1 MKTRKSLNLT
11 TIFMYLFL
19 GIVVSFSGFIAFGD
33 EWTAEQKEVWE
44 SVEGFWDSI
53 KSGDVESALARHHDK
68 MIVWLSENP
77 DPSKK
82 NQTRSEYYTLVSQSV
97 PTFVKLKPLVINIV
111 ENVANVFYL
120 SNWES
125 LNKEISSSSR
135 VLITMIK
142 QNNKWVWIGSL
153 GSSCKRLPP
162 CPYEW

>member
-1 MKTRKSLNLT
+1 MKTRKSFNLT
-11 TIFMYLFL
+11 TISMSLFL
-19 GIVVSFSGFIAFGD
+19 GIIVAFSGFQAFGE
-33 EWTAEQKEVWE
+33 EWTAEQKVVWA

-53 KSGDVESALARHHDK
+53 KSGDVENALARHHDK

-82 NQTRSEYYTLVSQSV
+82 YQTRSEYYTLVSRSV
-97 PTFVKLKPLVINIV
+97 PTFVKLKPLAINIV

-120 SNWES
+120 SKWES
-125 LNKEISSSSR
+125 LNKEISSSDR

-142 QNNKWVWIGSL
+142 QDNKWVWIGSL

-162 CPYEW
+162 CPYKW

>member
-1 MKTRKSLNLT
+1 M
-11 TIFMYLFL
+11 
-19 GIVVSFSGFIAFGD
+19 
-33 EWTAEQKEVWE
+33 
-44 SVEGFWDSI
+44 
-53 KSGDVESALARHHDK
+53 
-68 MIVWLSENP
+68 
-77 DPSKK
+77 
-82 NQTRSEYYTLVSQSV
+82 

-142 QNNKWVWIGSL
+142 QDNKWVWIGSL